1 MVGAVG
7 TLHTCLLLSNFQQI
21 HIQCIHVHIHIH
33 TYMYMC
39 ACYVTTP
46 HSLVM
51 WLQQVF
57 DELRLQLNET
67 IDSFDYQTDSFL
79 DNETR
84 EALTN
89 FSDSRVE
96 AINITG

>member
-1 MVGAVG
+1 MWMDDA
-7 TLHTCLLLSNFQQI
+7 THMHI
-21 HIQCIHVHIHIH
+21 HINFVHIHVHIHV
-33 TYMYMC
+33 TYIII
-39 ACYVTTP
+39 YVYITTP
-46 HSLVM
+46 HSSLI

-67 IDSFDYQTDSFL
+67 IDSFDYETDSFL

-89 FSDSRVE
+89 FSDSRVD

>member
-1 MVGAVG
+1 
-7 TLHTCLLLSNFQQI
+7 
-21 HIQCIHVHIHIH
+21 
-33 TYMYMC
+33 
-39 ACYVTTP
+39 
-46 HSLVM
+46 M

-67 IDSFDYQTDSFL
+67 IDSFDYETDSFL